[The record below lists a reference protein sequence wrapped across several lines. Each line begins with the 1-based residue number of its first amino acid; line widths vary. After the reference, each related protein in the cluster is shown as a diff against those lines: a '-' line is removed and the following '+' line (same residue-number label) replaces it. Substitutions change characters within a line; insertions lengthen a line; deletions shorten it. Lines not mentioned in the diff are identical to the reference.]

1 MKMCKQI
8 GEAVVFEKEVPHS
21 LANRNIQSGSLKLYK
36 RATQSEDEILYAP
49 NVDYIVN
56 EQDGIIRRTKDSRI
70 PDWSRH
76 IFYGQQKFDQTG
88 LNDYSNEPFT
98 LYADYCY
105 LGDMD
110 AAENVNAPIIKAVLP
125 VCSARHLAG
134 EPIVYVVYGDSISTG
149 AEASQQRY
157 AYSYLLYESLKKN
170 FPNSPVHYEMK
181 AIGGETSKGGLNRLA
196 DDVIAVKPQLVT
208 IGYGMNDQNRLQP
221 HSNDIPVEQFKGNIR
236 QMVESLRSQ
245 AQADIILVTPCAPNP
260 LWKFSSGEI
269 GQYAEALRAIGKEYE
284 IPVADAYAVW
294 MEQIEAGKTYESLLL
309 NNINHPNDYGHS
321 IYFQAF
327 ERLWQTKL

>member
-1 MKMCKQI
+1 MKWCKQI
-8 GEAVVFEKEVPHS
+8 VEAVLFEKEVPHS
-21 LANRNIQSGSLKLYK
+21 LSNRNIQSGSLKLFK
-36 RATQSEDEILYAP
+36 RATQSEDEIIYVP
-49 NVDYIVN
+49 IVDYIVK
-56 EQDGIIRRTKDSRI
+56 EQDGIIQRTKDSRI
-70 PDWSRH
+70 PDWSQH
-76 IFYGQQKFDQTG
+76 IFYGQQRFDQTG

-98 LYADYCY
+98 LYADYYY

-110 AAENVNAPIIKAVLP
+110 AVENANAPTIEVVLP

-157 AYSYLLYESLKKN
+157 AYSYLLYESLKKS
-170 FPNSPVHYEMK
+170 FSNSPVHYEMK
-181 AIGGETSKGGLNRLA
+181 ALGGETSKGGLNRLA
-196 DDVIAVKPQLVT
+196 DDVTALNPQLVT

-221 HSNDIPVEQFKGNIR
+221 HSNDVPVEQFEGNIR
-236 QMVESLRSQ
+236 QMVESLRTQ
-245 AQADIILVTPCAPNP
+245 AQTDIILVTPCAPNP

-269 GQYAEALRAIGKEYE
+269 GQYAEILRVIGKEYE

-321 IYFQAF
+321 IYFRSF
-327 ERLWQTKL
+327 ERLWQSRL